1 MPYLMRTKPRPFL
14 YLPSDYKTRT
24 HKVVTGIAESGEMS
38 EKGTVTHTETWDDR
52 VAVDAAPA
60 GIRYLREPDGTIRPL
75 TFQEQVD
82 RGYFIVGRGP
92 IGVRG

>member
-1 MPYLMRTKPRPFL
+1 MKPRPFL
-14 YLPSDYKTRT
+14 YLPSDYKKRT
-24 HKVVTGIAESGEMS
+24 HKIVTGVAESGEMS

-52 VAVDAAPA
+52 VAATVGPV

>member
-1 MPYLMRTKPRPFL
+1 MKRFL
-14 YLPSDYKTRT
+14 YLPSGYKKRT
-24 HKVVTGIAESGEMS
+24 HKIVTGVAKTGEVS
-38 EKGTVTHTETWDDR
+38 EQGVVTHTESWDDR
-52 VAVDAAPA
+52 VKAVVSTA

-92 IGVRG
+92 IGVRKA